1 MAGKIATRAAYGE
14 ALVELAEQY
23 PELVVFD
30 ADLSNATMTKG
41 FAAKYPERFF
51 DMGIAECNMVGV
63 AAGMATCGYKPFVN
77 TFAMFAAGR
86 AWEQVRNTVCYPHL
100 NVKVVGSHGGLSVGE
115 DGATHQCTEDLALMR
130 VIPGMKVLCPC
141 DGYEMKLAV
150 KALLEYDGPAYLRLG
165 RAAVE
170 TVTDEIEGYKFELD
184 KGVTLK
190 DGKDVTVIATG
201 LMVQMALKAREMMA
215 AEGISVRVID
225 MHTIKPL
232 DELFRSDSLQR
243 ACLLEQDGETAGYGL
258 LSLKYSHEA
267 GGLELWVEEL
277 YVRPAFRG
285 RGLGHEFFAWL
296 RGLSAAEHIRRIR
309 LETEPENERAAALY
323 ARMGFSPLGYC
334 QMFREEAT

>member
-51 DMGIAECNMVGV
+51 DMGIAECNMTGV
-63 AAGMATCGYKPFVN
+63 AAGMSTCGFKPFTN
-77 TFAMFAAGR
+77 TFAIFASGR
-86 AWEQVRNTVCYPHL
+86 AWEQVRNSIGYPHL

-150 KALLEYDGPAYLRLG
+150 KAL
-165 RAAVE
+165 
-170 TVTDEIEGYKFELD
+170 FELD

-215 AEGISVRVID
+215 AEGVSVRVID

-232 DELFRSDSLQR
+232 DGELVRKAALETGCIVTSEEHSIIGGLGGAVAEFLSENCPTPLVRHGVNDAFGRSGT
-243 ACLLEQDGETAGYGL
+243 ANAVLEAYGL
-258 LSLKYSHEA
+258 TPEVLCDKIREA
-267 GGLELWVEEL
+267 L
-277 YVRPAFRG
+277 AKK
-285 RGLGHEFFAWL
+285 H
-296 RGLSAAEHIRRIR
+296 
-309 LETEPENERAAALY
+309 
-323 ARMGFSPLGYC
+323 
-334 QMFREEAT
+334 

>member
-51 DMGIAECNMVGV
+51 DMGIAECNMTGV
-63 AAGMATCGYKPFVN
+63 AAGMSTCGFKPFTN
-77 TFAMFAAGR
+77 TFAIFASGR
-86 AWEQVRNTVCYPHL
+86 AWEQVRNSIGYPHL
-100 NVKVVGSHGGLSVGE
+100 NVKVVGSHG
-115 DGATHQCTEDLALMR
+115 
-130 VIPGMKVLCPC
+130 GMKVLCPC

-170 TVTDEIEGYKFELD
+170 TVTDEIEGYRFELD

-215 AEGISVRVID
+215 AEGVSVRVID

-232 DELFRSDSLQR
+232 DGELVRKAALETGCIVTSEEHSIIGGLGGAVAEFLSENCPTPLVRHGVNDAFGRSGT
-243 ACLLEQDGETAGYGL
+243 ANAVLEAYGL
-258 LSLKYSHEA
+258 TPEVLCDKIREA
-267 GGLELWVEEL
+267 L
-277 YVRPAFRG
+277 AKK
-285 RGLGHEFFAWL
+285 H
-296 RGLSAAEHIRRIR
+296 
-309 LETEPENERAAALY
+309 
-323 ARMGFSPLGYC
+323 
-334 QMFREEAT
+334 

>member
-51 DMGIAECNMVGV
+51 DMGIAECNMTGV
-63 AAGMATCGYKPFVN
+63 AAGMSTCGFKPFTN
-77 TFAMFAAGR
+77 TFAIFASGR
-86 AWEQVRNTVCYPHL
+86 AWEQVRNSIGYPHL

-190 DGKDVTVIATG
+190 DGKDVTVIACG
-201 LMVQMALKAREMMA
+201 IMVHKAIEA
-215 AEGISVRVID
+215 ADVLAERGISVRVVD
-225 MHTIKPL
+225 MYSIKPI
-232 DELFRSDSLQR
+232 DRELIIKCAR
-243 ACLLEQDGETAGYGL
+243 ETGAL
-258 LSLKYSHEA
+258 VCAEEHNVH
-267 GGLELWVEEL
+267 GGLGSAVSEVLAYFGCGVPTEFVGIQDTFTESAPYKELLAKYGVDANGVIAGIEK
-277 YVRPAFRG
+277 V
-285 RGLGHEFFAWL
+285 
-296 RGLSAAEHIRRIR
+296 
-309 LETEPENERAAALY
+309 LERK
-323 ARMGFSPLGYC
+323 
-334 QMFREEAT
+334 